1 MAELSVRHADLA
13 YRGVLITGGGSGIGA
28 ALVEGFAAQGA
39 KVAFLDIAEE
49 PSRALAERLSE
60 NSPHPVLYLKADLRN
75 VAETQAAVN
84 MAAEKLASLSV
95 LINNAGWDDRHEL
108 EEVTEEYW
116 DNSQAVN
123 LKQMF
128 FVAQAAVPYLRK
140 SGGGA
145 IVNFSS
151 IAFLLNMGG
160 LPSYASAKA
169 GIIGLTK
176 SLAGKLGRENI
187 RVNAILPGIVAGE
200 RQERVIAAKA
210 ASYNIGHEEMRER
223 LLSKVSMR
231 KMVTAQDIANQIIYI
246 CSPAGSAISGQSLS
260 VCGNVEHLG

>member
-13 YRGVLITGGGSGIGA
+13 DRGVLITGGGSGIGA

-84 MAAEKLASLSV
+84 MAAEKLGSLSV

-128 FVAQAAVPYLRK
+128 FVAQAAVPHLRK

-176 SLAGKLGRENI
+176 SLAGKLGRENV
-187 RVNAILPGIVAGE
+187 RVNAILPGMIVTE
-200 RQERVIAAKA
+200 RQKALWLNDDSIAAMVARQSLKRVLVAEDLVGPCLFLASNASA
-210 ASYNIGHEEMRER
+210 AM
-223 LLSKVSMR
+223 
-231 KMVTAQDIANQIIYI
+231 TAQTVVIDGGA
-246 CSPAGSAISGQSLS
+246 L
-260 VCGNVEHLG
+260 

>member
-1 MAELSVRHADLA
+1 LAELSVRHADLA
-13 YRGVLITGGGSGIGA
+13 DRGVLITGGGSGIGA

-60 NSPHPVLYLKADLRN
+60 KSPHPVLYLKADLRN

-84 MAAEKLASLSV
+84 MAAEKLGSLSV

-128 FVAQAAVPYLRK
+128 FVAQAAVPHLRK

-187 RVNAILPGIVAGE
+187 RVNAILPGIIVTE
-200 RQERVIAAKA
+200 RQKALWLNDDSIAAMVARQSLKRVLLAEDLVGPCLFLASNASA
-210 ASYNIGHEEMRER
+210 AM
-223 LLSKVSMR
+223 
-231 KMVTAQDIANQIIYI
+231 TAQTVVIDGGA
-246 CSPAGSAISGQSLS
+246 L
-260 VCGNVEHLG
+260 